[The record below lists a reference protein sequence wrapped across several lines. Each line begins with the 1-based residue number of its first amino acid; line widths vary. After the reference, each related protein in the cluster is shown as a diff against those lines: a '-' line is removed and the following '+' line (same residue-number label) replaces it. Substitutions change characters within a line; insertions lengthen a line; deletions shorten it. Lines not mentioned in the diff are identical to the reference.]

1 MSEALVALAAA
12 GGTAVVQAAGTDAWT
27 QLRTRVARL
36 VGRGRTEEERRALVR
51 LDRMADDL
59 ADADPEDIGA
69 LRARHEGAWQ
79 ERLELLLDAV
89 PDDERESVAAEI
101 RSLID
106 ELPQRRTAERNRFEI
121 SGGHFYSPVQM
132 AENIHGTTFHMG
144 PVTPSNSSAHA
155 SAASSPQQDD
165 EDGRNDRGR

>member
-1 MSEALVALAAA
+1 
-12 GGTAVVQAAGTDAWT
+12 
-27 QLRTRVARL
+27 
-36 VGRGRTEEERRALVR
+36 
-51 LDRMADDL
+51 MADDL

-144 PVTPSNSSAHA
+144 PVTPSNSSAHT